1 MKVVSFKVC
10 PFVQRVTALLELK
23 KEPYAIEYIDLS
35 NKPQWFLDASPH
47 GQVPILIL
55 DDGPVLFESE
65 PIAEYIDEARPPFV
79 SRVDLVQ
86 KAQDRAWSSLASRNY
101 LVQCSAQ
108 RSPDEDTLAERR
120 AGLSVS
126 FEKVEKQLSDRPFFN
141 GDSIGMVDVAWL
153 PILHRASIIER
164 HSGFDFIDGFPKI
177 KRWQRALLA
186 TGLAERSVADDF
198 EECFTAFYLSEASF
212 LGRLTKE
219 RCGSACTGSP
229 ECCLEDM
236 ACCA

>member
-10 PFVQRVTALLELK
+10 PFVQRVTTLLELK
-23 KEPYAIEYIDLS
+23 EEPYAIEYIDLS
-35 NKPQWFLDASPH
+35 NKPQWFLNVSPH

-55 DDGPVLFESE
+55 DDGPVLFESDA
-65 PIAEYIDEARPPFV
+65 IVEYIDEARAPHV

-108 RSPDEDTLAERR
+108 RSPDEDTLVERR
-120 AGLSVS
+120 AVLSAA
-126 FEKVEKQLSDRPFFN
+126 FEKVEKQLGDRPFFN
-141 GDSIGMVDVAWL
+141 GDSVGMVDVAWI
-153 PILHRASIIER
+153 PILHRASIIEQY
-164 HSGFDFIDGFPKI
+164 SGFDFINGFPKI
-177 KRWQRALLA
+177 KRWQHVLLA
-186 TGLAERSVADDF
+186 TGLAERSVAEDF
-198 EECFTAFYLSEASF
+198 EERFMAFYLSEASY

-236 ACCA
+236 ACCI